1 LPHDDLLQFAFF
13 YSLLC
18 DTWRKEQKKNARH
31 FKNGVPAFLNAWK
44 QALRYLKRP
53 ANSTGKN
60 MLGKVPSDY
69 TKKVGAGL

>member
-1 LPHDDLLQFAFF
+1 M
-13 YSLLC
+13 
-18 DTWRKEQKKNARH
+18 
-31 FKNGVPAFLNAWK
+31 PAFLNAWK
-44 QALRYLKRP
+44 QALCYLKRP